1 MRRAKANRIELIRL
15 RKRRE
20 LVTQGIRILT
30 TKKDALMEIFRGT
43 LKNVRQV
50 REKLERAMTD
60 AARSQ
65 AIASSAEPAHILS
78 TAALASQREI
88 TFTISTRNVWGV
100 KAPTVHFPDAGR
112 DPFERGSAPGYR
124 SLAVDEA
131 AERFEK
137 VINTL
142 ASSAVEDYKLLA
154 IGGAIRKTSRRI
166 NALEEIALPETDSG
180 IKRIMFQLEERE
192 REDTFR
198 LKRYKKLKAS
208 RVPPSP
214 AA

>member
-1 MRRAKANRIELIRL
+1 MRRIKVNRIELIRL

-43 LKNVRQV
+43 LKNVRQT

-65 AIASSAEPAHILS
+65 AIASSEEPAHTLS

-88 TFTISTRNVWGV
+88 TFTMSMRNVWGV
-100 KAPTVHFPDAGR
+100 QAPTVHFPDAGR
-112 DPFERGSAPGYR
+112 NPFERGSAPGYR

-142 ASSAVEDYKLLA
+142 ADGAVEDYKLLA
-154 IGGAIRKTSRRI
+154 IGGAIKKTSRRI
-166 NALEEIALPETDSG
+166 NALEEIALPEAEGG
-180 IKRIMFQLEERE
+180 IKRIMFRLEERE

-198 LKRYKKLKAS
+198 LKRYKKLKTSRSKPLSAS
-208 RVPPSP
+208 
-214 AA
+214 